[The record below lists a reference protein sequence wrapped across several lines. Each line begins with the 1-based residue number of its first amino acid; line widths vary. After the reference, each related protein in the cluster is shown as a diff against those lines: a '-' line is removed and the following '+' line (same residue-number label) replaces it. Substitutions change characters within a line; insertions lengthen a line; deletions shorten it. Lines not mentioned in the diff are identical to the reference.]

1 MAKVVGT
8 CFIKERLA
16 EIPML
21 QSELAEALGLHEQYI
36 GKYVQGTI
44 APSIFRALQIARV
57 LQCDVNDLY
66 RLED

>member
-21 QSELAEALGLHEQYI
+21 QSEFAEALGLHEQYV
-36 GKYVQGTI
+36 GKYVQNRV
-44 APSIFRALQIARV
+44 APSIFRALQMARV
-57 LQCDVNDLY
+57 LQCDVNGLY
-66 RLED
+66 QLED